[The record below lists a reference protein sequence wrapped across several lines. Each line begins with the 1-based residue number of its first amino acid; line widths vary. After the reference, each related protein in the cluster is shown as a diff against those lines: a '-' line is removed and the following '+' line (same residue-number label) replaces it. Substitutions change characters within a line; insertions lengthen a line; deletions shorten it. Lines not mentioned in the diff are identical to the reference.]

1 MNKRQMWAIVFLVI
15 AIALSVISLVVAVAI
30 DIVEKNTSG
39 SVEGRIQLTIEPQE
53 GRDLSGG
60 YYYEEG

>member
-30 DIVEKNTSG
+30 DIVEKNISG

-53 GRDLSGG
+53 GRVLDGG
-60 YYYEEG
+60 YNYEER